1 MGNFIQKEEINM
13 PRETIGMTASKYVKH
28 LTSFARIATYAHKPR
43 LALQAL
49 KYYRQAVNCV
59 PKNPLVINII
69 TYSDHSQ
76 EIEKEQQVD
85 TGAISEKIFFPSSQR
100 SFELLKQNYKNA
112 MKRRQLS
119 IALQILKEIGEE
131 IGMYNKNNYTK
142 EHFIT
147 KFVSDKSEAQD
158 D

>member
-1 MGNFIQKEEINM
+1 M
-13 PRETIGMTASKYVKH
+13 PRKRIGMTASKYVNH

-59 PKNPLVINII
+59 PKKPLVINVI
-69 TYSDHSQ
+69 TYSAHPQ
-76 EIEKEQQVD
+76 EIEKQQAV
-85 TGAISEKIFFPSSQR
+85 TESLPEKIFFPSSQR

-119 IALQILKEIGEE
+119 ISLQILKEIGEE
-131 IGMYNKNNYTK
+131 IGMYNKNNYTQ

-147 KFVSDKSEAQD
+147 KFISNKSEEQD